1 MPFLGPYWATL
12 PAVLEL
18 WLIQGQGLKGLSL
31 FICHIL
37 PTYFVDT
44 AILGEIKG
52 YCNHPP
58 YLRILKLYCIC
69 NPVIAITSHQ

>member
-18 WLIQGQGLKGLSL
+18 WLIQGLGLKGLSL

-52 YCNHPP
+52 YCLIINPH
-58 YLRILKLYCIC
+58 LEILKL
-69 NPVIAITSHQ
+69 